1 MKTAAEWDLE
11 QIGNLQADY
20 VLHCG
25 QSSSGEYL
33 HTISLVDIAS
43 SWWEGEPILR
53 RNQQA
58 TRDGLDRMRNRFPF
72 AIREIHPDNDTG
84 FINDLMWNY
93 CKDAKI
99 KMSRSRPYKKNDN
112 AWVEQRNWTQV
123 RKQVG
128 YSRMESQVELEVLR
142 ELYEK
147 LALYKNFFQPTMKL
161 VEKIRK
167 GGKIHRKYDE
177 PRTAYQRVIAS
188 KAPSPAT
195 KKKLQQQYGTL
206 NVAQLHRQIGTLKN
220 RLFDLIENRREAAP
234 AKTKRHGP
242 SIRLNSRAHAIWM
255 EQMLGKRR
263 SNKEAGQKQLGDFAL
278 HCPRPPLGSPPNA
291 ERHPLLESPPCEPD
305 WLPGDLVAWRAC
317 ADCFRSHSV
326 ASALDIRSGATPRG
340 QSQPSR
346 AVSLSGFSVT

>member
-1 MKTAAEWDLE
+1 MAFNEQLPISWCLSRVKQNRNPSVQPLLYQKIPVKTAAEWDLE

-188 KAPSPAT
+188 KATSPAT

-242 SIRLNSRAHAIWM
+242 SINLNSRAHAIWM
-255 EQMLGKRR
+255 EQMLGK
-263 SNKEAGQKQLGDFAL
+263 KKKQ
-278 HCPRPPLGSPPNA
+278 
-291 ERHPLLESPPCEPD
+291 
-305 WLPGDLVAWRAC
+305 
-317 ADCFRSHSV
+317 
-326 ASALDIRSGATPRG
+326 
-340 QSQPSR
+340 
-346 AVSLSGFSVT
+346 